1 MFSVLQSLR
10 APHRG
15 GTEQVLR
22 QSILADLSGQ
32 DAVTGLGHLQF
43 SIVPRRADTDGG
55 RRVPH
60 SR

>member
-1 MFSVLQSLR
+1 M
-10 APHRG
+10 
-15 GTEQVLR
+15 LR

-43 SIVPRRADTDGG
+43 SSVPRRADTDRG